1 MLPCGEKM
9 LFCLIITDSCRD
21 GIDQSSQTVSLKP
34 VRLKSILTSTL
45 VATSLLV
52 APVSIQNSSALGIKV
67 APASWGYIYA
77 SGNTVSVQSKPRV
90 LSANLE
96 KKSNFVIN
104 FNTVPAIARPA
115 IQTAVDIWSENFSS
129 TVPINV
135 NVKWGSSSSYGV
147 LASASAKNNFSNFN
161 GAPDKTLYYASA
173 LANALAGR
181 DLDPTTPEVEISIT
195 SNAPWYYGIDA
206 MCPPRSF
213 DLVSVILHE
222 MGHGLGFV
230 SGNYYDVFS
239 GFGRVDQPTPF
250 DAYAQLPD
258 GRRLADL
265 PSPSLEA
272 GKAMTTDLVWS
283 GENAVKA
290 NNGIKPKLYTPS
302 TYEPGSSVSHL
313 DESTF
318 SQSGQNAVMTP
329 NLDSGEVFHLP
340 GPLVLAMFEDMRQK
354 PPAGIAAG
362 TPQPPQNVKALIGD
376 KSAIVRF
383 DPPVNFR
390 SAQVSKYEVKNI
402 QTGAVV
408 SASESPVLISGLRN
422 GSKYTFSVT
431 ATNSLGTSNSV
442 NTNSVIP
449 QPSWKTSVID
459 ATADAKFLATT
470 IYAGN
475 PVVAYSDSKKGDL
488 KLATFR
494 ANKWNI
500 TTVDGNS
507 SSLGKTVNDVSGYI
521 SMCTSVV
528 GRTNYLHIFYADL
541 KDKDLRYA
549 LFDGKTWLYEIV
561 DGDALAIQDYK
572 EFPRKRGGSDV
583 SVSSACAVT
592 SAGVQVFYRD
602 ESQGILLGAVRDK
615 LDWRYE
621 IVDGDKDTE
630 DRTTGDVAFH
640 LKATTVGKKI
650 HLIYDSVRGFDMERN
665 VTRSDVRYATRS
677 SALVED
683 WTYKTL
689 DVPGNGVSVAGYD
702 VAIFNGARGVNTAW
716 FTGTGASF
724 PNPNQVRYQL
734 LDAASFTDVTTSEY
748 GVPNSP
754 IMMDEKSIIFGC
766 QLRLCVLNR
775 SDRLVSLVSGG
786 NVQEGS
792 SSSWVTL
799 NKIKYAVAGV
809 SGKLTLLRP

>member
-1 MLPCGEKM
+1 M
-9 LFCLIITDSCRD
+9 
-21 GIDQSSQTVSLKP
+21 
-34 VRLKSILTSTL
+34 RLKSMI
-45 VATSLLV
+45 TSLLV
-52 APVSIQNSSALGIKV
+52 VASFLVAPISNSSALEIKV
-67 APASWGYIYA
+67 APANWGYIYA
-77 SGNTVSVQSKPRV
+77 SGNSVSVQATPR
-90 LSANLE
+90 LPSANLE
-96 KKSNFVIN
+96 KKSNFLIN
-104 FNTVPAIARPA
+104 FNTVPSLARPA
-115 IQTAVDIWSENFSS
+115 VQAAVDIWSENFAS

-181 DLDPTTPEVEISIT
+181 DLDPTSPEIEISIT
-195 SNAPWYYGIDA
+195 SNAPWYYGTDGK
-206 MCPPRSF
+206 CPARSF

-230 SGNYYDVFS
+230 SGNYYEPFS

-258 GRRLADL
+258 GRRLADM

-272 GKAMTTDLVWS
+272 GKAMTSDLFWS
-283 GENAVKA
+283 GDNAIKA

-302 TYEPGSSVSHL
+302 TYEAGSSISHL
-313 DESTF
+313 DEATF
-318 SQSGQNAVMTP
+318 SQSVDNAVMTP

-390 SAQVSKYEVKNI
+390 SAQVSKYDVTNI
-402 QTGAVV
+402 QTGSVV
-408 SASESPVLISGLRN
+408 SVTESPVTISGLKN
-422 GSKYTFSVT
+422 GTKYTFSVS

-442 NTNSVIP
+442 NTNSVTP
-449 QPSWKTSVID
+449 QPAWQSSIID
-459 ATADAKFLATT
+459 TTADAKYLATAT
-470 IYAGN
+470 YAGK
-475 PVVAYSDSKKGDL
+475 PVIAYSDSTKGDL
-488 KLATFR
+488 KLATFSG
-494 ANKWNI
+494 NKWGI
-500 TTVDGNS
+500 KTIDGNS
-507 SSLGKTVNDVSGYI
+507 TTLGKTTNDVSGYI
-521 SMCTSVV
+521 SMCTSVS
-528 GRTNYLHIFYADL
+528 GRTNYLHIFYSDL

-549 LFDGKTWLYEIV
+549 VYDGKSWYYEIV
-561 DGDALAIQDYK
+561 DGDALSIQDYK

-592 SAGVQVFYRD
+592 ASGVQVFYRD
-602 ESQGILLGAVRDK
+602 ESQGILLGAVKDK

-650 HLIYDSVRGFDMERN
+650 HLIYDSVRGFDMDRN
-665 VTRSDVRYATRS
+665 VTRSEMRYATRS
-677 SALVED
+677 SAFVED

-689 DVPGNGVSVAGYD
+689 DIPGNGVSVAGYD
-702 VAIFNGARGVNTAW
+702 VAIFNGARGINTGW

-724 PNPNQVRYQL
+724 PNPDQVRYQL
-734 LDAASFTDVTTSEY
+734 FGATSFTDAKSVEY

-754 IMMDEKSIIFGC
+754 IVMDDRTIMFGC
-766 QLRLCVLNR
+766 QLRLCALNQANR
-775 SDRLVSLVSGG
+775 SVSLISNGT
-786 NVQEGS
+786 VQEGS
-792 SSSWVTL
+792 LSSWITL
-799 NKIKYAVAGV
+799 NKIRYAVAGV
-809 SGKLTLLRP
+809 SGKLTLFKP

>member
-1 MLPCGEKM
+1 M
-9 LFCLIITDSCRD
+9 
-21 GIDQSSQTVSLKP
+21 
-34 VRLKSILTSTL
+34 RLKSIITSVL
-45 VATSLLV
+45 VV
-52 APVSIQNSSALGIKV
+52 ASFLIAPISNASALGIKV
-67 APASWGYIYA
+67 APANWVNIYA
-77 SGNTVSVQSKPRV
+77 SGNSVSVQATPR
-90 LSANLE
+90 LPSANLE
-96 KKSNFVIN
+96 KKSNFLIN
-104 FNTVPAIARPA
+104 FNTVPSIARPA
-115 IQTAVDIWSENFSS
+115 IQAAVDIWSENFAS

-181 DLDPTTPEVEISIT
+181 DLDPTSPEIEISIT
-195 SNAPWYYGIDA
+195 SNAPWYYGTDGI
-206 MCPPRSF
+206 CPARSF

-230 SGNYYDVFS
+230 SGNYYEPFS

-258 GRRLADL
+258 GRRLADM

-272 GKAMTTDLVWS
+272 GNAMTSDLFWS
-283 GENAVKA
+283 GENAIKA

-302 TYEPGSSVSHL
+302 IYEAGSSISHL
-313 DESTF
+313 DEATF
-318 SQSGQNAVMTP
+318 SKSVDNAVMTP

-354 PPAGIAAG
+354 PPAGVAAG

-376 KSAIVRF
+376 KSAIVKF

-390 SAQVSKYEVKNI
+390 SAQVSRYDVTNI
-402 QTGAVV
+402 QTGSVV
-408 SASESPVLISGLRN
+408 SVTESPVTISGLKN
-422 GSKYTFSVT
+422 GTKYTFSVT

-442 NTNSVIP
+442 NTNSITP
-449 QPSWKTSVID
+449 QPAWKSSVID
-459 ATADAKFLATT
+459 ATADAKYLATG
-470 IYAGN
+470 IYAGK
-475 PVVAYSDSKKGDL
+475 PVIAYSDGKKGDL
-488 KLATFR
+488 KLATFSG
-494 ANKWNI
+494 NKWGI
-500 TTVDGNS
+500 KTIDGNS
-507 SSLGKTVNDVSGYI
+507 TTLGKTTNDVSGYI
-521 SMCTSVV
+521 SMCTSVS

-549 LFDGKTWLYEIV
+549 VYDGKSWYYEIV
-561 DGDALAIQDYK
+561 DGDALSIQDYK

-592 SAGVQVFYRD
+592 ASGVQVFYRD
-602 ESQGILLGAVRDK
+602 ESQGILLGAVKDR

-665 VTRSDVRYATRS
+665 VTRSEMRYATRS
-677 SALVED
+677 SAFVED

-689 DVPGNGVSVAGYD
+689 DIPGNGVSVAGYD
-702 VAIFNGARGVNTAW
+702 VAIFNGARGINTGW

-724 PNPNQVRYQL
+724 PNPNQIRYQL
-734 LDAASFTDVTTSEY
+734 FGASSFTDASSVEF

-754 IMMDEKSIIFGC
+754 IVMDDRTIMFGC
-766 QLRLCVLNR
+766 QLRLCALNQANR
-775 SDRLVSLVSGG
+775 SVSLISNGT
-786 NVQEGS
+786 VQEGS
-792 SSSWVTL
+792 LSSWITL
-799 NKIKYAVAGV
+799 NKIRSAVAGV
-809 SGKLTLLRP
+809 SGKLTLFKP

>member
-1 MLPCGEKM
+1 M
-9 LFCLIITDSCRD
+9 
-21 GIDQSSQTVSLKP
+21 
-34 VRLKSILTSTL
+34 RLKSMI
-45 VATSLLV
+45 TSLLV
-52 APVSIQNSSALGIKV
+52 VTSFLVAPISNSSALEIKV
-67 APASWGYIYA
+67 APANWGYIYA
-77 SGNTVSVQSKPRV
+77 SGNSVSVQATPR
-90 LSANLE
+90 LPSANLE
-96 KKSNFVIN
+96 KKSNFLIT
-104 FNTVPAIARPA
+104 FNTVPSLARPA
-115 IQTAVDIWSENFSS
+115 VQAAVDIWSENFAS

-181 DLDPTTPEVEISIT
+181 DLDPTSPEIEISIT
-195 SNAPWYYGIDA
+195 SNAPWYYGTDGN
-206 MCPPRSF
+206 CPARSF

-230 SGNYYDVFS
+230 SGNYYDAFS

-258 GRRLADL
+258 GRRLADM

-272 GKAMTTDLVWS
+272 GKAMTSDLFWS
-283 GENAVKA
+283 GDNAIKA

-302 TYEPGSSVSHL
+302 IYEAGSSISHL
-313 DESTF
+313 DEATF
-318 SQSGQNAVMTP
+318 SKSVDNAVMTP

-390 SAQVSKYEVKNI
+390 SAQVSKYDVTNI
-402 QTGAVV
+402 QTGNVV
-408 SASESPVLISGLRN
+408 SVSESPVTISGLKN
-422 GSKYTFSVT
+422 GTKYTFSVS

-442 NTNSVIP
+442 NTNSVTP
-449 QPSWKTSVID
+449 QPAWKSSIID
-459 ATADAKFLATT
+459 ATADAKYLATAT
-470 IYAGN
+470 YAGK
-475 PVVAYSDSKKGDL
+475 PVIAYSDSKKGDL
-488 KLATFR
+488 KLATFSG
-494 ANKWNI
+494 NKWGI
-500 TTVDGNS
+500 KTIDGNS
-507 SSLGKTVNDVSGYI
+507 TTLGKTTNDVSGYI
-521 SMCTSVV
+521 SMCTSVS
-528 GRTNYLHIFYADL
+528 GRTNYLHIFYSDL

-549 LFDGKTWLYEIV
+549 VYDGKSWYYEIV
-561 DGDALAIQDYK
+561 DGDALSIQDYK

-592 SAGVQVFYRD
+592 ASGVQVFYRD
-602 ESQGILLGAVRDK
+602 ESQGILLGAVKDK

-650 HLIYDSVRGFDMERN
+650 HLIYDSVRGFDMDRN
-665 VTRSDVRYATRS
+665 VTRSEMRYATRS
-677 SALVED
+677 SAFVED

-702 VAIFNGARGVNTAW
+702 VAIFNGARGINTGW

-724 PNPNQVRYQL
+724 PNPDQVRYQL
-734 LDAASFTDVTTSEY
+734 FGATSFTDAKSVEY

-754 IMMDEKSIIFGC
+754 IVMDDRTIMFGC
-766 QLRLCVLNR
+766 QLRLCALNQANR
-775 SDRLVSLVSGG
+775 SVSLISNGT
-786 NVQEGS
+786 VQEGS
-792 SSSWVTL
+792 LSSWITL
-799 NKIKYAVAGV
+799 NKIRYAVAGV
-809 SGKLTLLRP
+809 SGKLTLFKP

>member
-1 MLPCGEKM
+1 M
-9 LFCLIITDSCRD
+9 
-21 GIDQSSQTVSLKP
+21 
-34 VRLKSILTSTL
+34 RLKSIITSVL
-45 VATSLLV
+45 VV
-52 APVSIQNSSALGIKV
+52 ASFLIAPISNASALGIKV
-67 APASWGYIYA
+67 APANWVNIYA
-77 SGNTVSVQSKPRV
+77 SGNSVSVQATPR
-90 LSANLE
+90 LPSANLE
-96 KKSNFVIN
+96 KKSNFLIN
-104 FNTVPAIARPA
+104 FNTVPSIARPA
-115 IQTAVDIWSENFSS
+115 IQAAVDIWSENFAS

-181 DLDPTTPEVEISIT
+181 DLDPTSPEIEISIT
-195 SNAPWYYGIDA
+195 SNAPWYYGTDGI
-206 MCPPRSF
+206 CPARSF

-230 SGNYYDVFS
+230 SGNYYEPFS

-258 GRRLADL
+258 GRRLADM

-272 GKAMTTDLVWS
+272 GKAMTSDLFWS
-283 GENAVKA
+283 GENAIKA

-302 TYEPGSSVSHL
+302 IYEAGSSISHL
-313 DESTF
+313 DEATF
-318 SQSGQNAVMTP
+318 SKSVDNAVMTP

-354 PPAGIAAG
+354 PPAGVAAG

-376 KSAIVRF
+376 KSAIVKF

-390 SAQVSKYEVKNI
+390 SAQVSRYDVTNI
-402 QTGAVV
+402 QTGSVV
-408 SASESPVLISGLRN
+408 SVTESPVTISGLKN
-422 GSKYTFSVT
+422 GTKYTFSVT

-442 NTNSVIP
+442 NTNSITP
-449 QPSWKTSVID
+449 QPAWKSSVID
-459 ATADAKFLATT
+459 ATADAKYLATG
-470 IYAGN
+470 IYAGK
-475 PVVAYSDSKKGDL
+475 PVIAYSDSKKGDL
-488 KLATFR
+488 KLATFSG
-494 ANKWNI
+494 NKWGI
-500 TTVDGNS
+500 KTIDGNS
-507 SSLGKTVNDVSGYI
+507 TTLGKTTNDVSGYI
-521 SMCTSVV
+521 SMCTSVS

-549 LFDGKTWLYEIV
+549 VYDGKSWYYEIV
-561 DGDALAIQDYK
+561 DGDELSIQDYK

-592 SAGVQVFYRD
+592 SSGVQVFYRD
-602 ESQGILLGAVRDK
+602 ESQGILLGAVKDR

-665 VTRSDVRYATRS
+665 VTRSEMRYATRS
-677 SALVED
+677 SAFVED

-689 DVPGNGVSVAGYD
+689 DIPGNGVSVAGYD
-702 VAIFNGARGVNTAW
+702 VAIFNGARGINTGW

-724 PNPNQVRYQL
+724 PNPNQIRYQL
-734 LDAASFTDVTTSEY
+734 FGASSFTDASSVEF

-754 IMMDEKSIIFGC
+754 IVMDDRTIMFGC
-766 QLRLCVLNR
+766 QLRLCALNQANR
-775 SDRLVSLVSGG
+775 SVSLISNGT
-786 NVQEGS
+786 VQEGS
-792 SSSWVTL
+792 LSSWITL
-799 NKIKYAVAGV
+799 NKIRYAVAGV
-809 SGKLTLLRP
+809 SGKLTLFKP

>member
-1 MLPCGEKM
+1 M
-9 LFCLIITDSCRD
+9 I
-21 GIDQSSQTVSLKP
+21 
-34 VRLKSILTSTL
+34 
-45 VATSLLV
+45 TSLLV
-52 APVSIQNSSALGIKV
+52 VTSFLVAPISNSSALEIKV
-67 APASWGYIYA
+67 APANWGYIYA
-77 SGNTVSVQSKPRV
+77 SGNSVSVQATPR
-90 LSANLE
+90 LPSANLE
-96 KKSNFVIN
+96 KKSNFLIT
-104 FNTVPAIARPA
+104 FNTVPSLARPA
-115 IQTAVDIWSENFSS
+115 VQAAVDIWSENFAS

-181 DLDPTTPEVEISIT
+181 DLDPTSPEIEISIT
-195 SNAPWYYGIDA
+195 SNAPWYYGTDGN
-206 MCPPRSF
+206 CPARSF

-230 SGNYYDVFS
+230 SGNYYDAFS

-258 GRRLADL
+258 GRRLADM

-272 GKAMTTDLVWS
+272 GKAMTSGLVWS

-302 TYEPGSSVSHL
+302 TYEPGSSISHL
-313 DESTF
+313 DEATF
-318 SQSGQNAVMTP
+318 SQSADNAVMTP

-390 SAQVSKYEVKNI
+390 SAQVSKYDVTNI
-402 QTGAVV
+402 QTGNVV
-408 SASESPVLISGLRN
+408 SVSESPVTISGLKN
-422 GSKYTFSVT
+422 GTKYTFSVS

-442 NTNSVIP
+442 NTNSVTP
-449 QPSWKTSVID
+449 QPAWKSSIID
-459 ATADAKFLATT
+459 ATADAKYLATAT
-470 IYAGN
+470 YAGK
-475 PVVAYSDSKKGDL
+475 PVIAYSDSKKGDL
-488 KLATFR
+488 KLATFSG
-494 ANKWNI
+494 NKWGI
-500 TTVDGNS
+500 KTIDGNS
-507 SSLGKTVNDVSGYI
+507 TTLGKTTNDVSGYI

-528 GRTNYLHIFYADL
+528 GRTNYLHIFYSDL

-549 LFDGKTWLYEIV
+549 VYDGKSWYYEIV
-561 DGDALAIQDYK
+561 DGDALSIQDYK

-592 SAGVQVFYRD
+592 ASGVQVFYRD
-602 ESQGILLGAVRDK
+602 ESQGILLGAVKDK

-650 HLIYDSVRGFDMERN
+650 HLIYDSVRGFDMDRN
-665 VTRSDVRYATRS
+665 VTRSEMRYATRS
-677 SALVED
+677 SAFVED

-702 VAIFNGARGVNTAW
+702 VAIFNGARGINTGW

-724 PNPNQVRYQL
+724 PNPDQVRYQL
-734 LDAASFTDVTTSEY
+734 FGATSFTDAKSVEY

-754 IMMDEKSIIFGC
+754 IVMDDRTIMFGC
-766 QLRLCVLNR
+766 QLRLCALNQANR
-775 SDRLVSLVSGG
+775 SVSLISNGT
-786 NVQEGS
+786 VQEGS
-792 SSSWVTL
+792 LSSWITL
-799 NKIKYAVAGV
+799 NKIRYAVAGV
-809 SGKLTLLRP
+809 SGKLTLFKP

>member
-1 MLPCGEKM
+1 M
-9 LFCLIITDSCRD
+9 I
-21 GIDQSSQTVSLKP
+21 
-34 VRLKSILTSTL
+34 
-45 VATSLLV
+45 TSLLV
-52 APVSIQNSSALGIKV
+52 VASFLVAPISNSSALEIKV
-67 APASWGYIYA
+67 APANWGYIYA
-77 SGNTVSVQSKPRV
+77 SGNSVSVQATPR
-90 LSANLE
+90 LPSANLE
-96 KKSNFVIN
+96 KKSNFLIN
-104 FNTVPAIARPA
+104 FNTVPSLARPA
-115 IQTAVDIWSENFSS
+115 VQAAVDIWSENFAS

-181 DLDPTTPEVEISIT
+181 DLDPTSPEIEISIT
-195 SNAPWYYGIDA
+195 SNAPWYYGTDGN
-206 MCPPRSF
+206 CPARSF

-230 SGNYYDVFS
+230 SGNYYDAFS

-258 GRRLADL
+258 GRRLADM

-272 GKAMTTDLVWS
+272 GKAMTSDLVWS

-302 TYEPGSSVSHL
+302 TYEPGSSISHL
-313 DESTF
+313 DEATF
-318 SQSGQNAVMTP
+318 SQSVDNAVMTP

-390 SAQVSKYEVKNI
+390 SAQVSKYDVTNI
-402 QTGAVV
+402 QTGNVV
-408 SASESPVLISGLRN
+408 SVSESPVTISGLKN
-422 GSKYTFSVT
+422 GTKYTFSVS

-442 NTNSVIP
+442 NTNSVTP
-449 QPSWKTSVID
+449 QPAWKSSIID
-459 ATADAKFLATT
+459 ASADAKYLATAT
-470 IYAGN
+470 YAGK
-475 PVVAYSDSKKGDL
+475 PVIAYSDSKKGDL
-488 KLATFR
+488 KLATFSG
-494 ANKWNI
+494 NKWGI
-500 TTVDGNS
+500 KTIDGNS
-507 SSLGKTVNDVSGYI
+507 TTLGKTTNDVSGYI
-521 SMCTSVV
+521 SMCTSVS
-528 GRTNYLHIFYADL
+528 GRTNYLHIFYSDL

-549 LFDGKTWLYEIV
+549 VYDGKSWYYEIV
-561 DGDALAIQDYK
+561 DGDALSIQDYK

-592 SAGVQVFYRD
+592 ASGVQVFYRD
-602 ESQGILLGAVRDK
+602 ESQGILLGAVKDK

-650 HLIYDSVRGFDMERN
+650 HLIYDSVRGFDMDRN
-665 VTRSDVRYATRS
+665 VTRSEMRYATRS
-677 SALVED
+677 SAFVED

-689 DVPGNGVSVAGYD
+689 DVPGSGVSVAGYD
-702 VAIFNGARGVNTAW
+702 VAIFNGARGINTGW

-724 PNPNQVRYQL
+724 PNPDQVRYQL
-734 LDAASFTDVTTSEY
+734 FGATSFTDAKSVEY

-754 IMMDEKSIIFGC
+754 IVMDDRTIMFGC
-766 QLRLCVLNR
+766 QLRLCALNQANR
-775 SDRLVSLVSGG
+775 SVSLISNGI
-786 NVQEGS
+786 VQEGS
-792 SSSWVTL
+792 LSSWITL
-799 NKIKYAVAGV
+799 NKIRYAVAGV
-809 SGKLTLLRP
+809 SGKLTLFKP

>member
-1 MLPCGEKM
+1 M
-9 LFCLIITDSCRD
+9 
-21 GIDQSSQTVSLKP
+21 
-34 VRLKSILTSTL
+34 RLKSMI
-45 VATSLLV
+45 TSLLV
-52 APVSIQNSSALGIKV
+52 VASFLVAPISNSSALEIKV
-67 APASWGYIYA
+67 APANWGYIYA
-77 SGNTVSVQSKPRV
+77 SGNSVSVQATPR
-90 LSANLE
+90 LPSANLE
-96 KKSNFVIN
+96 KKSNFLIN
-104 FNTVPAIARPA
+104 FNTVPSIARPA
-115 IQTAVDIWSENFSS
+115 VQAAVDIWSENFAS
-129 TVPINV
+129 TVPVNV

-181 DLDPTTPEVEISIT
+181 DLDPTSPEIEISIT
-195 SNAPWYYGIDA
+195 SNAPWYYGTDGN
-206 MCPPRSF
+206 CPARSF

-230 SGNYYDVFS
+230 SGNYYDAFS

-258 GRRLADL
+258 GRRLADM
-265 PSPSLEA
+265 PSPSLES
-272 GKAMTTDLVWS
+272 GKAMTSDLFWS

-302 TYEPGSSVSHL
+302 TYEAGSSISHL
-313 DESTF
+313 DEATF
-318 SQSGQNAVMTP
+318 SQSVDNAVMTP

-390 SAQVSKYEVKNI
+390 SAQVSKYDVTNI
-402 QTGAVV
+402 QTGSVV
-408 SASESPVLISGLRN
+408 STTESPVTISGLKN
-422 GSKYTFSVT
+422 GTKYTFSVS

-442 NTNSVIP
+442 NTNSVTP
-449 QPSWKTSVID
+449 QPAWKSSIID
-459 ATADAKFLATT
+459 ATADAKYLATAT
-470 IYAGN
+470 YAGK
-475 PVVAYSDSKKGDL
+475 PVIAYSDSKKGDL
-488 KLATFR
+488 KLATFSG
-494 ANKWNI
+494 NKWGI
-500 TTVDGNS
+500 KTIDGNS
-507 SSLGKTVNDVSGYI
+507 TTLGKTTNDVSGYI
-521 SMCTSVV
+521 SMCTSVS
-528 GRTNYLHIFYADL
+528 GRTNYLHIFYSDL

-549 LFDGKTWLYEIV
+549 VYDGKSWYYEIV
-561 DGDALAIQDYK
+561 DGDALSIQDYK

-592 SAGVQVFYRD
+592 ASGVQVFYRD
-602 ESQGILLGAVRDK
+602 ESQGILLGAVKDK

-650 HLIYDSVRGFDMERN
+650 HLIYDSVRGFDMDRN
-665 VTRSDVRYATRS
+665 VTRSEMRYATRS
-677 SALVED
+677 SAFVED

-689 DVPGNGVSVAGYD
+689 DIPGNGVSVAGYD
-702 VAIFNGARGVNTAW
+702 VAIFNGARGINTGW

-724 PNPNQVRYQL
+724 PNPDQIRYQL
-734 LDAASFTDVTTSEY
+734 FGATSFTDAKSVEY
-748 GVPNSP
+748 GIPNSP
-754 IMMDEKSIIFGC
+754 IVMDDRTIIFGC
-766 QLRLCVLNR
+766 QLRLCALNQANR
-775 SDRLVSLVSGG
+775 SVSLISNGT
-786 NVQEGS
+786 VQEGS
-792 SSSWVTL
+792 LSSWITL
-799 NKIKYAVAGV
+799 NKIRYAVAGV
-809 SGKLTLLRP
+809 SGKLTLFKP

>member
-1 MLPCGEKM
+1 M
-9 LFCLIITDSCRD
+9 
-21 GIDQSSQTVSLKP
+21 
-34 VRLKSILTSTL
+34 RLKSMI
-45 VATSLLV
+45 TSLLV
-52 APVSIQNSSALGIKV
+52 VASFLVAPISNSSALEIKV
-67 APASWGYIYA
+67 APANWGYIYA
-77 SGNTVSVQSKPRV
+77 SGNSVSVQATPR
-90 LSANLE
+90 LPSANLE
-96 KKSNFVIN
+96 KKSNFLIN
-104 FNTVPAIARPA
+104 FNTVPSLARPA
-115 IQTAVDIWSENFSS
+115 VQAAVDIWSENFAS
-129 TVPINV
+129 TVPVNV

-181 DLDPTTPEVEISIT
+181 DLDPTSPEIEISIT
-195 SNAPWYYGIDA
+195 SNAPWYYGTDGN
-206 MCPPRSF
+206 CPARSF

-230 SGNYYDVFS
+230 SGNYYDAFS

-258 GRRLADL
+258 GRRLADM

-272 GKAMTTDLVWS
+272 GKAMTSDLVWS

-302 TYEPGSSVSHL
+302 TYEPGSSISHL
-313 DESTF
+313 DEATF
-318 SQSGQNAVMTP
+318 SQSVDNAVMTP

-390 SAQVSKYEVKNI
+390 SAQVSKYDVTNI
-402 QTGAVV
+402 QTGNVV
-408 SASESPVLISGLRN
+408 SVSESPVTISGLKN
-422 GSKYTFSVT
+422 GTKYTFSVS

-442 NTNSVIP
+442 NTNSVTP
-449 QPSWKTSVID
+449 QPSWKSSIID
-459 ATADAKFLATT
+459 ATADAKYLATAT
-470 IYAGN
+470 YAGK
-475 PVVAYSDSKKGDL
+475 PVIAYSDSKKGDL
-488 KLATFR
+488 KLATFSG
-494 ANKWNI
+494 NKWGI
-500 TTVDGNS
+500 KTIDGNS
-507 SSLGKTVNDVSGYI
+507 TTLGKTTNDVSGYI
-521 SMCTSVV
+521 SMCTSVS
-528 GRTNYLHIFYADL
+528 GRTNYLHIFYSDL

-549 LFDGKTWLYEIV
+549 VYDGKSWYYEIV
-561 DGDALAIQDYK
+561 DGDALSIQDYK

-592 SAGVQVFYRD
+592 ASGVQVFYRD
-602 ESQGILLGAVRDK
+602 ESQGILLGAVKDK

-650 HLIYDSVRGFDMERN
+650 HIIYDSVRGFDMDRN
-665 VTRSDVRYATRS
+665 VTRSEMRYATRS
-677 SALVED
+677 SAFVED

-702 VAIFNGARGVNTAW
+702 VAIFNGARGINTGW

-724 PNPNQVRYQL
+724 PNPDQVRYQL
-734 LDAASFTDVTTSEY
+734 FGATSFTDAKSVEY

-754 IMMDEKSIIFGC
+754 IVMDDRTIMFGC
-766 QLRLCVLNR
+766 QLRLCALNQANR
-775 SDRLVSLVSGG
+775 SVSLISNGT
-786 NVQEGS
+786 VQEGS
-792 SSSWVTL
+792 LSSWITL
-799 NKIKYAVAGV
+799 NKIRYAVAGV
-809 SGKLTLLRP
+809 SGKLTLFKP

>member
-1 MLPCGEKM
+1 M
-9 LFCLIITDSCRD
+9 
-21 GIDQSSQTVSLKP
+21 
-34 VRLKSILTSTL
+34 RLKSMI
-45 VATSLLV
+45 TSLLV
-52 APVSIQNSSALGIKV
+52 VTSFLVAPISNSSALEIKV
-67 APASWGYIYA
+67 APANWGYIYA
-77 SGNTVSVQSKPRV
+77 SGNSVSVQATPR
-90 LSANLE
+90 LPSANLE
-96 KKSNFVIN
+96 KKSNFLIT
-104 FNTVPAIARPA
+104 FNTVPSLARPA
-115 IQTAVDIWSENFSS
+115 VQAAVDIWSENFAS

-181 DLDPTTPEVEISIT
+181 DLDPTSPEIEISIT
-195 SNAPWYYGIDA
+195 SNAPWYYGTDGN
-206 MCPPRSF
+206 CPARSF

-230 SGNYYDVFS
+230 SGNYYDAFS

-258 GRRLADL
+258 GRRLADM

-272 GKAMTTDLVWS
+272 GKAMTSDLFWS
-283 GENAVKA
+283 GDNAIKA

-302 TYEPGSSVSHL
+302 TYEPGSSISHL
-313 DESTF
+313 DEATF
-318 SQSGQNAVMTP
+318 SKSVDNAVMTP

-390 SAQVSKYEVKNI
+390 SAQVSKYDVTNI
-402 QTGAVV
+402 QTGNVV
-408 SASESPVLISGLRN
+408 SVSESPVTISGLKN
-422 GSKYTFSVT
+422 GTKYTFSVS

-442 NTNSVIP
+442 NTNSVTP
-449 QPSWKTSVID
+449 QPAWKSSIID
-459 ATADAKFLATT
+459 ATADAKYLATAT
-470 IYAGN
+470 YAGK
-475 PVVAYSDSKKGDL
+475 PVIAYSDSKKGDL
-488 KLATFR
+488 KLATFSG
-494 ANKWNI
+494 NKWGI
-500 TTVDGNS
+500 KTIDGNS
-507 SSLGKTVNDVSGYI
+507 TTLGKTTNDVSGYI
-521 SMCTSVV
+521 SMCTSVS
-528 GRTNYLHIFYADL
+528 GRTNYLHIFYSDL

-549 LFDGKTWLYEIV
+549 VYDGKSWYYEIV
-561 DGDALAIQDYK
+561 DGDALSIQDYK

-592 SAGVQVFYRD
+592 ASGVQVFYRD
-602 ESQGILLGAVRDK
+602 ESQGILLGAVKDK

-650 HLIYDSVRGFDMERN
+650 HLIYDSVRGFDMDRN
-665 VTRSDVRYATRS
+665 VTRSEMRYATRS
-677 SALVED
+677 SAFVED

-702 VAIFNGARGVNTAW
+702 VAIFNGARGINTGW

-724 PNPNQVRYQL
+724 PNPDQVRYQL
-734 LDAASFTDVTTSEY
+734 FGATSFTDAKSVEY

-754 IMMDEKSIIFGC
+754 IVMDDRTIMFGC
-766 QLRLCVLNR
+766 QLRLCALNQANR
-775 SDRLVSLVSGG
+775 SVSLISNGT
-786 NVQEGS
+786 VQEGS
-792 SSSWVTL
+792 LSSWITL
-799 NKIKYAVAGV
+799 NKIRYAVAGV
-809 SGKLTLLRP
+809 SGKLTLFKP

>member
-1 MLPCGEKM
+1 M
-9 LFCLIITDSCRD
+9 
-21 GIDQSSQTVSLKP
+21 
-34 VRLKSILTSTL
+34 RLKSMI
-45 VATSLLV
+45 TSLLV
-52 APVSIQNSSALGIKV
+52 VTSFLVAPISNSSALEIKV
-67 APASWGYIYA
+67 APANWGYIYA
-77 SGNTVSVQSKPRV
+77 SGNSVSVQATSRLP
-90 LSANLE
+90 SANLE
-96 KKSNFVIN
+96 KKSNFLIN
-104 FNTVPAIARPA
+104 FNTVPSLARPA
-115 IQTAVDIWSENFSS
+115 VQAAVDIWSENFAS
-129 TVPINV
+129 TVPVNV

-181 DLDPTTPEVEISIT
+181 DLDPTSPEIEISIT
-195 SNAPWYYGIDA
+195 SNAPWYYGTDGN
-206 MCPPRSF
+206 CPARSF

-230 SGNYYDVFS
+230 SGNYYDAFS

-258 GRRLADL
+258 GRRLADM

-272 GKAMTTDLVWS
+272 GKAMTSDLVWS

-302 TYEPGSSVSHL
+302 TYEPGSSISHL
-313 DESTF
+313 DEATF
-318 SQSGQNAVMTP
+318 SQSADNAVMTP

-390 SAQVSKYEVKNI
+390 SAQVSKYDVTNI
-402 QTGAVV
+402 QTGNVV
-408 SASESPVLISGLRN
+408 SVSESPVTISGLKN
-422 GSKYTFSVT
+422 GTKYTFSVS

-442 NTNSVIP
+442 NTNSVTP
-449 QPSWKTSVID
+449 QPAWKSSIID
-459 ATADAKFLATT
+459 ATADAKYLATAT
-470 IYAGN
+470 YAGK
-475 PVVAYSDSKKGDL
+475 PVIAYSDSKKGDL
-488 KLATFR
+488 KLATFSG
-494 ANKWNI
+494 NKWGI
-500 TTVDGNS
+500 KTIDGNS
-507 SSLGKTVNDVSGYI
+507 TTLGKTTNDVSGYI
-521 SMCTSVV
+521 SMCTSVS
-528 GRTNYLHIFYADL
+528 GRTNYLHIFYSDL

-549 LFDGKTWLYEIV
+549 VYDGKSWYYEIV
-561 DGDALAIQDYK
+561 DGDALSIQDYK

-592 SAGVQVFYRD
+592 ASGVQVFYRD
-602 ESQGILLGAVRDK
+602 ESQGILLGAVKDK

-650 HLIYDSVRGFDMERN
+650 HIIYDSVRGFDMDRN
-665 VTRSDVRYATRS
+665 VTRSEMRYATRS
-677 SALVED
+677 SAFVED

-702 VAIFNGARGVNTAW
+702 VAIFNGARGINTGW

-724 PNPNQVRYQL
+724 PNPDQVRYQL
-734 LDAASFTDVTTSEY
+734 FGATSFTDAKSVEY

-754 IMMDEKSIIFGC
+754 IVMDDRTIMFGC
-766 QLRLCVLNR
+766 QLRLCALNQANR
-775 SDRLVSLVSGG
+775 SVSLISNGT
-786 NVQEGS
+786 VQEGS
-792 SSSWVTL
+792 LSSWITL
-799 NKIKYAVAGV
+799 NKIRYAVAGV
-809 SGKLTLLRP
+809 SGKLTLFKP

>member
-1 MLPCGEKM
+1 M
-9 LFCLIITDSCRD
+9 
-21 GIDQSSQTVSLKP
+21 
-34 VRLKSILTSTL
+34 RLKSIITSVL
-45 VATSLLV
+45 VV
-52 APVSIQNSSALGIKV
+52 ASFLIAPISNASALGIKV
-67 APASWGYIYA
+67 APANWVNIYA
-77 SGNTVSVQSKPRV
+77 SGNSVSVQATPR
-90 LSANLE
+90 LPSANLE
-96 KKSNFVIN
+96 KKSNFLIN
-104 FNTVPAIARPA
+104 FNTVPSIARPA
-115 IQTAVDIWSENFSS
+115 IQAAVDIWSENFAS

-135 NVKWGSSSSYGV
+135 SVKWGSSSSYGV

-181 DLDPTTPEVEISIT
+181 DLDPTSPEIEISIT
-195 SNAPWYYGIDA
+195 SNAPWYYGTDGI
-206 MCPPRSF
+206 CPARSF

-230 SGNYYDVFS
+230 SGNYYEPFS

-258 GRRLADL
+258 GRRLADM

-272 GKAMTTDLVWS
+272 GKAMTSDLFWS
-283 GENAVKA
+283 GENAIKA

-302 TYEPGSSVSHL
+302 IYEAGSSISHL
-313 DESTF
+313 DEATF
-318 SQSGQNAVMTP
+318 SKSVDNAVMTP

-340 GPLVLAMFEDMRQK
+340 GPLVLAMFEDMKQK
-354 PPAGIAAG
+354 PPAGVAAG

-376 KSAIVRF
+376 KSAIVKF

-390 SAQVSKYEVKNI
+390 SAQVSRYDVTNI
-402 QTGAVV
+402 QTGSVV
-408 SASESPVLISGLRN
+408 SVTESPVTISGLKN
-422 GSKYTFSVT
+422 GTKYTFSVT

-442 NTNSVIP
+442 NTNSITP
-449 QPSWKTSVID
+449 QPAWKSSVID
-459 ATADAKFLATT
+459 ATADAKYLATG
-470 IYAGN
+470 IYAGK
-475 PVVAYSDSKKGDL
+475 PVIAYSDSKKGDL
-488 KLATFR
+488 KLATFSG
-494 ANKWNI
+494 NKWGI
-500 TTVDGNS
+500 KTIDGNS
-507 SSLGKTVNDVSGYI
+507 TTLGKTTNDVSGYI
-521 SMCTSVV
+521 SMCTSVS

-549 LFDGKTWLYEIV
+549 VYDGKSWYYEIV
-561 DGDALAIQDYK
+561 DGDALSIQDYK

-592 SAGVQVFYRD
+592 SSGVQVFYRD
-602 ESQGILLGAVRDK
+602 ESQGILLGAVKDR

-665 VTRSDVRYATRS
+665 VTRSEMRYATRS
-677 SALVED
+677 SAFVED

-689 DVPGNGVSVAGYD
+689 DIPGNGVSVAGYD
-702 VAIFNGARGVNTAW
+702 VAIFNGARGINTGW

-724 PNPNQVRYQL
+724 PNPNQIRYQL
-734 LDAASFTDVTTSEY
+734 FGASSFTDASSVEF

-754 IMMDEKSIIFGC
+754 IVMDDRTIMFGC
-766 QLRLCVLNR
+766 QLRLCALNQANR
-775 SDRLVSLVSGG
+775 SVSLISKGT
-786 NVQEGS
+786 VQEGS
-792 SSSWVTL
+792 LSSWITL
-799 NKIKYAVAGV
+799 NKIRYAVAGV
-809 SGKLTLLRP
+809 SGKLTLFKP

>member
-1 MLPCGEKM
+1 M
-9 LFCLIITDSCRD
+9 
-21 GIDQSSQTVSLKP
+21 
-34 VRLKSILTSTL
+34 RLKSMI
-45 VATSLLV
+45 TSLLV
-52 APVSIQNSSALGIKV
+52 VASFLVAPISNSSALEIKV
-67 APASWGYIYA
+67 APANWGYIYA
-77 SGNTVSVQSKPRV
+77 SGNSVSVQATARLP
-90 LSANLE
+90 SAKLE
-96 KKSNFVIN
+96 KKSNFLIN
-104 FNTVPAIARPA
+104 FNTVPSLARPA
-115 IQTAVDIWSENFSS
+115 VQAAVDIWSENFAS
-129 TVPINV
+129 TVPVNV

-181 DLDPTTPEVEISIT
+181 DLDPTSPEIEILIT
-195 SNAPWYYGIDA
+195 SNAPWYYGTDGN
-206 MCPPRSF
+206 CPARSF

-230 SGNYYDVFS
+230 SGNYYDAFS

-258 GRRLADL
+258 GRRLADM

-272 GKAMTTDLVWS
+272 GKAMTSDLVWS

-302 TYEPGSSVSHL
+302 TYEPGSSISHL
-313 DESTF
+313 DEATF
-318 SQSGQNAVMTP
+318 SQSVDNAVMTP

-340 GPLVLAMFEDMRQK
+340 GPLVLAMFEDMRQR

-390 SAQVSKYEVKNI
+390 SAQVSKYDVTNI
-402 QTGAVV
+402 QTGNVV
-408 SASESPVLISGLRN
+408 SVTESPVTISGLKN
-422 GSKYTFSVT
+422 GTKYTFSVS

-442 NTNSVIP
+442 NTNSVTP
-449 QPSWKTSVID
+449 QSAWKSSVVD
-459 ATADAKFLATT
+459 AAADAKYLATA
-470 IYAGN
+470 IYAGK
-475 PVVAYSDSKKGDL
+475 PVIAYSDSKKGDL
-488 KLATFR
+488 KLATFSGK
-494 ANKWNI
+494 KWGVKTI
-500 TTVDGNS
+500 DGNS
-507 SSLGKTVNDVSGYI
+507 TALGRTTNDVSGYI
-521 SMCTSVV
+521 SMCTSVR
-528 GRTNYLHIFYADL
+528 GRTNYLHIFYSDL

-549 LFDGKTWLYEIV
+549 VYDGKSWYYEIV
-561 DGDALAIQDYK
+561 DGDALSIQDYK

-583 SVSSACAVT
+583 SVANACAVT
-592 SAGVQVFYRD
+592 ASGVQVFYRD
-602 ESQGILLGAVRDK
+602 ESQGILLGAVKDK

-640 LKATTVGKKI
+640 LKATNVGKKI
-650 HLIYDSVRGFDMERN
+650 HLIYDSVRGFDMDRN
-665 VTRSDVRYATRS
+665 VTRGEMRYASRS
-677 SALVED
+677 SAFVED

-689 DVPGNGVSVAGYD
+689 DIPGNGVSVAGYD
-702 VAIFNGARGVNTAW
+702 VAIFNGARGINTGW

-724 PNPNQVRYQL
+724 PNPDQVRYQL
-734 LDAASFTDVTTSEY
+734 FGATSFTDAISVEY

-754 IMMDEKSIIFGC
+754 IVMDDKTIMFGC
-766 QLRLCVLNR
+766 QLRLCALNKANR
-775 SDRLVSLVSGG
+775 SVTLISNGT
-786 NVQEGS
+786 VQEGS
-792 SSSWVTL
+792 LSSWITL
-799 NKIKYAVAGV
+799 NKIRYAVAGV
-809 SGKLTLLRP
+809 SGKLTLFRP

>member
-1 MLPCGEKM
+1 M
-9 LFCLIITDSCRD
+9 I
-21 GIDQSSQTVSLKP
+21 
-34 VRLKSILTSTL
+34 
-45 VATSLLV
+45 TSLLV
-52 APVSIQNSSALGIKV
+52 VASFLVAPISNSSALEIKV
-67 APASWGYIYA
+67 VPANWGYIYA
-77 SGNTVSVQSKPRV
+77 SGNSVSVQATPR
-90 LSANLE
+90 LPSAKLE
-96 KKSNFVIN
+96 KKSNFLIN
-104 FNTVPAIARPA
+104 FNTVPSLARPA
-115 IQTAVDIWSENFSS
+115 VQAAVDIWSENFAS

-181 DLDPTTPEVEISIT
+181 DLDPTSPEIEISIT
-195 SNAPWYYGIDA
+195 SNAPWYYGTDGN
-206 MCPPRSF
+206 CPARSF

-230 SGNYYDVFS
+230 SGNYYDAFS

-258 GRRLADL
+258 GRRLADM

-272 GKAMTTDLVWS
+272 GKAMTSDLVWS

-302 TYEPGSSVSHL
+302 TYEPGSSISHL
-313 DESTF
+313 DEVTF
-318 SQSGQNAVMTP
+318 SQSVDNAVMTP

-390 SAQVSKYEVKNI
+390 SAQVSKYDVTNI
-402 QTGAVV
+402 QTGSVV
-408 SASESPVLISGLRN
+408 SVTESPVTISGLKN
-422 GSKYTFSVT
+422 GTKYTFSVS

-442 NTNSVIP
+442 NTNSVTP
-449 QPSWKTSVID
+449 QSAWKSSVVD
-459 ATADAKFLATT
+459 ASADAKYLATA
-470 IYAGN
+470 IYAGK
-475 PVVAYSDSKKGDL
+475 PVIAYSDSKKGDL
-488 KLATFR
+488 KLATFSG
-494 ANKWNI
+494 NKWGI
-500 TTVDGNS
+500 KTIDGNS
-507 SSLGKTVNDVSGYI
+507 TTLGKTTNDVSGYI
-521 SMCTSVV
+521 SMCTSVS
-528 GRTNYLHIFYADL
+528 GRTNYLHIFYSDL

-549 LFDGKTWLYEIV
+549 VYDGKSWYYEIV
-561 DGDALAIQDYK
+561 DGDALSIQDYK

-592 SAGVQVFYRD
+592 ASGVQVFYRD
-602 ESQGILLGAVRDK
+602 ESQGILLGAVKDK

-650 HLIYDSVRGFDMERN
+650 HIIYDSVRGFDMDRN
-665 VTRSDVRYATRS
+665 VTRSEMRYATRS
-677 SALVED
+677 SAFVED

-689 DVPGNGVSVAGYD
+689 DIPGNGVSVAGYD
-702 VAIFNGARGVNTAW
+702 VAIFNGARGINTGW

-724 PNPNQVRYQL
+724 PNPDQVRYQL
-734 LDAASFTDVTTSEY
+734 FGATSFTDATSVEY

-754 IMMDEKSIIFGC
+754 IVMDDKTIMFGC
-766 QLRLCVLNR
+766 QLRLCALNKANR
-775 SDRLVSLVSGG
+775 SVTLISNST
-786 NVQEGS
+786 VQEGS
-792 SSSWVTL
+792 LSSWITL
-799 NKIKYAVAGV
+799 NKIRYAVAGV
-809 SGKLTLLRP
+809 SGKLTLFKP

>member
-1 MLPCGEKM
+1 M
-9 LFCLIITDSCRD
+9 
-21 GIDQSSQTVSLKP
+21 
-34 VRLKSILTSTL
+34 RLKSMI
-45 VATSLLV
+45 TSLLV
-52 APVSIQNSSALGIKV
+52 VTSFLVAPISNSSALEIKV
-67 APASWGYIYA
+67 APANWGYIYA
-77 SGNTVSVQSKPRV
+77 SGNSVSVQATPR
-90 LSANLE
+90 LPSANLE
-96 KKSNFVIN
+96 KKSNFLIN
-104 FNTVPAIARPA
+104 FNTVPSLARPA
-115 IQTAVDIWSENFSS
+115 VQAAVDIWSENFAS

-181 DLDPTTPEVEISIT
+181 DLDPTSPEIEISIT
-195 SNAPWYYGIDA
+195 SNAPWYYGTDGN
-206 MCPPRSF
+206 CPARSF

-230 SGNYYDVFS
+230 SGNYYEPFS

-258 GRRLADL
+258 GRRLADM

-272 GKAMTTDLVWS
+272 GKAMTSDLFWS

-302 TYEPGSSVSHL
+302 IYEAGSSISHL
-313 DESTF
+313 DEATF
-318 SQSGQNAVMTP
+318 SKSVDNAVMTP

-390 SAQVSKYEVKNI
+390 SAQVSKYDVTNI
-402 QTGAVV
+402 QTGNVV
-408 SASESPVLISGLRN
+408 SVSESPVTISGLKN
-422 GSKYTFSVT
+422 GTKYTFSVS

-442 NTNSVIP
+442 NTNSVTP
-449 QPSWKTSVID
+449 QPAWKSSIID
-459 ATADAKFLATT
+459 ATADAKYLATAT
-470 IYAGN
+470 YAGK
-475 PVVAYSDSKKGDL
+475 PVIAYSDSKKGDL
-488 KLATFR
+488 KLATFSG
-494 ANKWNI
+494 NKWGI
-500 TTVDGNS
+500 KTIDGNS
-507 SSLGKTVNDVSGYI
+507 TTLGKTTNDVSGYI

-528 GRTNYLHIFYADL
+528 GRTNYLHIFYSDL

-549 LFDGKTWLYEIV
+549 VYDGKSWYYEIV
-561 DGDALAIQDYK
+561 DGDALSIQDYK

-592 SAGVQVFYRD
+592 ASGVQVFYRD
-602 ESQGILLGAVRDK
+602 ESQGILLGAVKDK

-650 HLIYDSVRGFDMERN
+650 HLIYDSVRGFDMDRN
-665 VTRSDVRYATRS
+665 VTRSEMRYATRS
-677 SALVED
+677 SAFVED

-702 VAIFNGARGVNTAW
+702 VAIFNGARGINTGW

-724 PNPNQVRYQL
+724 PNPDQVRYQL
-734 LDAASFTDVTTSEY
+734 FGATSFTDAKSVEY

-754 IMMDEKSIIFGC
+754 IVMDDRTIMFGC
-766 QLRLCVLNR
+766 QLRLCALNQANR
-775 SDRLVSLVSGG
+775 SVSLISNGT
-786 NVQEGS
+786 VQEGS
-792 SSSWVTL
+792 LSSWITL
-799 NKIKYAVAGV
+799 NKIRYAVAGV
-809 SGKLTLLRP
+809 SGKLTLFKP

>member
-1 MLPCGEKM
+1 M
-9 LFCLIITDSCRD
+9 I
-21 GIDQSSQTVSLKP
+21 
-34 VRLKSILTSTL
+34 
-45 VATSLLV
+45 TSLLV
-52 APVSIQNSSALGIKV
+52 VTSFLVAPISNSSALEIKV
-67 APASWGYIYA
+67 APANWGYIYA
-77 SGNTVSVQSKPRV
+77 SGNSVSVQATPR
-90 LSANLE
+90 LPSANLE
-96 KKSNFVIN
+96 KKSNFLIN
-104 FNTVPAIARPA
+104 FNTVPSLARPA
-115 IQTAVDIWSENFSS
+115 VQAAVDIWSENFAS

-181 DLDPTTPEVEISIT
+181 DLDPTSPEIEISIT
-195 SNAPWYYGIDA
+195 SNAPWYYGTDGN
-206 MCPPRSF
+206 CPARSF

-230 SGNYYDVFS
+230 SGNYYEPFS

-258 GRRLADL
+258 GRRLADM

-272 GKAMTTDLVWS
+272 GKAMTSDLFWS
-283 GENAVKA
+283 GDNAIKA

-302 TYEPGSSVSHL
+302 IYEAGSSISHL
-313 DESTF
+313 DEATF
-318 SQSGQNAVMTP
+318 SKSVDNAVMTP

-390 SAQVSKYEVKNI
+390 SAQVSKYDVTNI
-402 QTGAVV
+402 QTGNVV
-408 SASESPVLISGLRN
+408 SVSESPVTISGLKN
-422 GSKYTFSVT
+422 GTKYTFSVS

-442 NTNSVIP
+442 NTNSVTP
-449 QPSWKTSVID
+449 QPAWKSSIID
-459 ATADAKFLATT
+459 ATADAKYLATAT
-470 IYAGN
+470 YAGK
-475 PVVAYSDSKKGDL
+475 PVIAYSDSKKGDL
-488 KLATFR
+488 KLATFSG
-494 ANKWNI
+494 NKWGI
-500 TTVDGNS
+500 KTIDGNS
-507 SSLGKTVNDVSGYI
+507 TTLGKTTNDVSGYI
-521 SMCTSVV
+521 SMCTSVS
-528 GRTNYLHIFYADL
+528 GRTNYLHIFYSDL

-549 LFDGKTWLYEIV
+549 VYDGKSWYYEIV
-561 DGDALAIQDYK
+561 DGDALSIQDYK

-592 SAGVQVFYRD
+592 ASGVQVFYRD
-602 ESQGILLGAVRDK
+602 ESQGILLGAVKDK

-650 HLIYDSVRGFDMERN
+650 HLIYDSVRGFDMDRN
-665 VTRSDVRYATRS
+665 VTRSEMRYATRS
-677 SALVED
+677 SAFVED

-702 VAIFNGARGVNTAW
+702 VAIFNGARGINTGW

-724 PNPNQVRYQL
+724 PNPDQVRYQL
-734 LDAASFTDVTTSEY
+734 FGATSFTDAKSVEY

-754 IMMDEKSIIFGC
+754 IVMDDRTIMFGC
-766 QLRLCVLNR
+766 QLRLCALNQANR
-775 SDRLVSLVSGG
+775 SVSLISNGT
-786 NVQEGS
+786 VQEGS
-792 SSSWVTL
+792 LSSWITL
-799 NKIKYAVAGV
+799 NKIRYAVAGV
-809 SGKLTLLRP
+809 SGKLTLFKP

>member
-1 MLPCGEKM
+1 M
-9 LFCLIITDSCRD
+9 I
-21 GIDQSSQTVSLKP
+21 
-34 VRLKSILTSTL
+34 
-45 VATSLLV
+45 TSLLV
-52 APVSIQNSSALGIKV
+52 VTSFLVAPISNSSALEIKV
-67 APASWGYIYA
+67 APANWGYIYA
-77 SGNTVSVQSKPRV
+77 SGNSVSVQATPR
-90 LSANLE
+90 LPSANLE
-96 KKSNFVIN
+96 KKSNFLIN
-104 FNTVPAIARPA
+104 FNTVPSLARPA
-115 IQTAVDIWSENFSS
+115 VQAAVDIWSENFAS

-181 DLDPTTPEVEISIT
+181 DLDPTSPEIEISIT
-195 SNAPWYYGIDA
+195 SNAPWYYGTDGN
-206 MCPPRSF
+206 CPARSF

-230 SGNYYDVFS
+230 SGNYYEPFS

-258 GRRLADL
+258 GRRLADM

-272 GKAMTTDLVWS
+272 GKAMTSDLFWS
-283 GENAVKA
+283 GDNAIKA

-302 TYEPGSSVSHL
+302 IYEAGSSISHL
-313 DESTF
+313 DEATF
-318 SQSGQNAVMTP
+318 SKSVDNAVMTP

-390 SAQVSKYEVKNI
+390 SAQVSKYDVTNI
-402 QTGAVV
+402 QTGNVV
-408 SASESPVLISGLRN
+408 SVSESPVTISGLKN
-422 GSKYTFSVT
+422 GTKYTFSVS

-442 NTNSVIP
+442 NTNSVTP
-449 QPSWKTSVID
+449 QPAWKSSIID
-459 ATADAKFLATT
+459 ATADAKYLATAT
-470 IYAGN
+470 YAGK
-475 PVVAYSDSKKGDL
+475 PVIAYSDSKKGDL
-488 KLATFR
+488 KLATFSG
-494 ANKWNI
+494 NKWGTKTI
-500 TTVDGNS
+500 DGNS
-507 SSLGKTVNDVSGYI
+507 TTLGKTTNDVSGYI

-528 GRTNYLHIFYADL
+528 GRTNYLHIFYSDL

-549 LFDGKTWLYEIV
+549 VYDGKSWYYEIV
-561 DGDALAIQDYK
+561 DGDALSIQDYK

-592 SAGVQVFYRD
+592 ASGVQVFYRD
-602 ESQGILLGAVRDK
+602 ESQGILLGAVKDK

-650 HLIYDSVRGFDMERN
+650 HLIYDSVRGFDMDRN
-665 VTRSDVRYATRS
+665 VTRSEMRYATRS
-677 SALVED
+677 SAFVED

-702 VAIFNGARGVNTAW
+702 VAIFNGARGINTGW

-724 PNPNQVRYQL
+724 PNPDQVRYQL
-734 LDAASFTDVTTSEY
+734 FGATSFTDAKSVEY

-754 IMMDEKSIIFGC
+754 IVMDDRTIMFGC
-766 QLRLCVLNR
+766 QLRLCALNQANR
-775 SDRLVSLVSGG
+775 SVSLISNGT
-786 NVQEGS
+786 VQEGS
-792 SSSWVTL
+792 LSSWIAL
-799 NKIKYAVAGV
+799 NKIRYAVAGV
-809 SGKLTLLRP
+809 SGKLTLFKP

>member
-1 MLPCGEKM
+1 M
-9 LFCLIITDSCRD
+9 
-21 GIDQSSQTVSLKP
+21 
-34 VRLKSILTSTL
+34 RLKSMI
-45 VATSLLV
+45 TSLLV
-52 APVSIQNSSALGIKV
+52 VTSFLVAPISNSSALEIKV
-67 APASWGYIYA
+67 APANWGYIYA
-77 SGNTVSVQSKPRV
+77 SGNSVSVQATPR
-90 LSANLE
+90 LPSANLE
-96 KKSNFVIN
+96 KKSNFLIN
-104 FNTVPAIARPA
+104 FNTVPSLARPA
-115 IQTAVDIWSENFSS
+115 VQAAVDIWSENFAS

-181 DLDPTTPEVEISIT
+181 DLDPTSPEIEISIT
-195 SNAPWYYGIDA
+195 SNAPWYYGTDGN
-206 MCPPRSF
+206 CPARSF

-230 SGNYYDVFS
+230 SGNYYEPFS

-258 GRRLADL
+258 GRRLADM

-272 GKAMTTDLVWS
+272 GKAMTSDLFWS
-283 GENAVKA
+283 GDNAIKA

-302 TYEPGSSVSHL
+302 IYEAGSSISHL
-313 DESTF
+313 DEATF
-318 SQSGQNAVMTP
+318 SKSVDNAVMTP

-390 SAQVSKYEVKNI
+390 SAQVSKYDVTNI
-402 QTGAVV
+402 QTGNVV
-408 SASESPVLISGLRN
+408 SVSESPVTISGLKN
-422 GSKYTFSVT
+422 GTKYTFSVS

-442 NTNSVIP
+442 NTNSVTP
-449 QPSWKTSVID
+449 QPAWKSSIID
-459 ATADAKFLATT
+459 ATADAKYLATAT
-470 IYAGN
+470 YAGK
-475 PVVAYSDSKKGDL
+475 PVIAYSDSKKGDL
-488 KLATFR
+488 KLATFSG
-494 ANKWNI
+494 NKWGTKTI
-500 TTVDGNS
+500 DGNS
-507 SSLGKTVNDVSGYI
+507 TTLGKTTNDVSGYI
-521 SMCTSVV
+521 SMCTSVS
-528 GRTNYLHIFYADL
+528 GRTNYLHIFYSDL

-549 LFDGKTWLYEIV
+549 VYDGKSWYYEIV
-561 DGDALAIQDYK
+561 DGDALSIQDYK

-592 SAGVQVFYRD
+592 ASGVQVFYRD
-602 ESQGILLGAVRDK
+602 ESQGILLGAVKDK

-650 HLIYDSVRGFDMERN
+650 HLIYDSVRGFDMDRN
-665 VTRSDVRYATRS
+665 VTRSEMRYATRS
-677 SALVED
+677 SAFVED

-702 VAIFNGARGVNTAW
+702 VAIFNGARGINTGW

-724 PNPNQVRYQL
+724 PNPDQVRYQL
-734 LDAASFTDVTTSEY
+734 FGATSFTDAKSVEY

-754 IMMDEKSIIFGC
+754 IVMDDRTIMFGC
-766 QLRLCVLNR
+766 QLRLCALNQANR
-775 SDRLVSLVSGG
+775 SVSLISNGT
-786 NVQEGS
+786 VQEGS
-792 SSSWVTL
+792 LSSWITL
-799 NKIKYAVAGV
+799 NKIRYAVAGV
-809 SGKLTLLRP
+809 SGKLTLFKP